1 MIKNRS
7 LMIGIGIGIIIGAVL
22 LQLFNIGKGQT
33 MLDGTQ
39 LTADQI
45 REAAQAQ
52 NMQVY
57 ASTEKVYSSD
67 EWKQLQQEEKQKQEA
82 AKQAKEKANGQDTTK
97 EPTSEQPTTPED
109 PTTPE
114 SKETKTTTNSTTP
127 KTSNPSSP
135 TQPNTPTTF
144 KITSGEMLNDIAYNL
159 KTEGVID
166 SQKEFVNRVSE
177 LKANT
182 KLQVGTFTLNAGEDL
197 DSIIDKI
204 THEPSQ

>member
-7 LMIGIGIGIIIGAVL
+7 LIIGIGIGMIVGAVL

-39 LTADQI
+39 LTAEQI
-45 REAAQAQ
+45 REAAQVQ

-57 ASTEKVYSSD
+57 DSTEKVYSSD
-67 EWKQLQQEEKQKQEA
+67 EWKQLQQEEKQKEEA
-82 AKQAKEKANGQDTTK
+82 AKAQKTGSNTSKTK
-97 EPTSEQPTTPED
+97 EPTSEQPTTPEN
-109 PTTPE
+109 PATPQ
-114 SKETKTTTNSTTP
+114 SKETKSTTSSTTP
-127 KTSNPSSP
+127 KTNSPSSP

-159 KTEGVID
+159 KTKGVID
-166 SQKEFVNRVSE
+166 SQTEFVNRVSE

-182 KLQVGTFTLNAGEDL
+182 KLQIGTFKLSAGEDL

>member
-7 LMIGIGIGIIIGAVL
+7 LIMGIGIGIIIGAVL
-22 LQLFNIGKGQT
+22 LQLFNIGNGQT

-39 LTADQI
+39 LTAEQI
-45 REAAQAQ
+45 REAAQTQ

-57 ASTEKVYSSD
+57 DSTEKVYSSD
-67 EWKQLQQEEKQKQEA
+67 EWKQLQQEEKQKEEA
-82 AKQAKEKANGQDTTK
+82 TKAQKAEASKTTTK
-97 EPTSEQPTTPED
+97 EPTSEQPTTPEN
-109 PTTPE
+109 PATPE
-114 SKETKTTTNSTTP
+114 STETKSTTQSTTP
-127 KTSNPSSP
+127 KTSTPSSP

-159 KTEGVID
+159 KTKGVID

-182 KLQVGTFTLNAGEDL
+182 KLQIGTFNLSAGEDL